1 LLQRV
6 TERPNTV
13 QLTGRM
19 WARLLE
25 STNQPSF
32 VTSDQQRVEKEM
44 IEDTNKMNIT
54 SI

>member
-1 LLQRV
+1 MLMLLQRV
-6 TERPNTV
+6 TERQNTV
-13 QLTGRM
+13 ELTGRM

-32 VTSDQQRVEKEM
+32 VASDQETVDKE
-44 IEDTNKMNIT
+44 IIT